1 MDRLAI
7 QTTHAH
13 TTHAHAGFIS
23 RAIAFV
29 LDIVVMSV
37 AVVAAVA
44 LLQAL
49 LGFFTL
55 YGLIGERVVQSSPFR
70 DIVVVVTALIGVGVT
85 IGYPVVFWVLLGQTP
100 GKLLMGV
107 RIARTNG
114 QRLTIGRALLRY
126 LGYWLSAIPLGLGFF
141 WVLVDDQRQ
150 GWHDK
155 LAGTYVIYDSRS
167 PLPLSSTSTPAS
179 TSTSSSTST
188 STSTSA
194 PRSMAARPP
203 MSPASPLPPVSPSVP
218 GAGSPRPTSE
228 DKRR

>member
-1 MDRLAI
+1 MDRIAI
-7 QTTHAH
+7 QASHPH

-29 LDIVVMSV
+29 LDLVVMSV
-37 AVVAAVA
+37 AVLAAVA

-55 YGLIGERVVQSSPFR
+55 YGLIGQRVVQSSPFR
-70 DIVVVVTALIGVGVT
+70 EIVVVVTALIGVGVAV
-85 IGYPVVFWVLLGQTP
+85 GYPVVFWVLLGQTP

-155 LAGTYVIYDSRS
+155 LADTYVIYDARAPVPLS
-167 PLPLSSTSTPAS
+167 PTSSTSA
-179 TSTSSSTST
+179 
-188 STSTSA
+188 SA
-194 PRSMAARPP
+194 PRAMAARPP
-203 MSPASPLPPVSPSVP
+203 LPPASPLPPVSPSVP
-218 GAGSPRPTSE
+218 DAGSPRPTSE
-228 DKRR
+228 DRRR

>member
-1 MDRLAI
+1 MDKMAI
-7 QTTHAH
+7 HASSAHSHTHM
-13 TTHAHAGFIS
+13 HAHAGFIS

-29 LDIVVMSV
+29 LDIVVMTV
-37 AVVAAVA
+37 AVLAAVA

-55 YGLIGERVVQSSPFR
+55 YGLIGQRVVQSSPFR
-70 DIVVVVTALIGVGVT
+70 EIGVVVIALIGVGVAV
-85 IGYPVVFWVLLGQTP
+85 GYPVVFWVLLGQTP

-114 QRLTIGRALLRY
+114 KPLTIGRALLRY

-155 LAGTYVIYDSRS
+155 LADTYVIYDARS
-167 PLPLSSTSTPAS
+167 PVPLSAP
-179 TSTSSSTST
+179 
-188 STSTSA
+188 SA
-194 PRSMAARPP
+194 PRPGSMAARPQTP
-203 MSPASPLPPVSPSVP
+203 QSSQASQMPPVSPSVP

-228 DKRR
+228 DRRR

>member
-1 MDRLAI
+1 MDKMAI
-7 QTTHAH
+7 QTSHAH
-13 TTHAHAGFIS
+13 AHMRTHAGFIS

-37 AVVAAVA
+37 AVLAAVA

-55 YGLIGERVVQSSPFR
+55 YGLIGQRVVQSSPFR
-70 DIVVVVTALIGVGVT
+70 DIVVVVTALIGVGVA
-85 IGYPVVFWVLLGQTP
+85 IGYPVFFWVLLGQTP

-114 QRLTIGRALLRY
+114 QPLTIGRALLRY

-150 GWHDK
+150 CWHDK
-155 LAGTYVIYDSRS
+155 LADTYVIYDSRS
-167 PLPLSSTSTPAS
+167 PIPLSSP
-179 TSTSSSTST
+179 
-188 STSTSA
+188 SA
-194 PRSMAARPP
+194 PRTMAAGP
-203 MSPASPLPPVSPSVP
+203 PLPPVSPSVP

-228 DKRR
+228 DRRR

>member
-1 MDRLAI
+1 MDKMAI
-7 QTTHAH
+7 HASSAHSHTH
-13 TTHAHAGFIS
+13 THAHAGFIS

-29 LDIVVMSV
+29 LDIVVMTV
-37 AVVAAVA
+37 AVLAAVA

-55 YGLIGERVVQSSPFR
+55 YGLIGQRVVQSSPFR
-70 DIVVVVTALIGVGVT
+70 EIGVVVIALIGVGVAV
-85 IGYPVVFWVLLGQTP
+85 GYPVVFWVLLGQTP

-114 QRLTIGRALLRY
+114 KPLTIGRALLRY

-155 LAGTYVIYDSRS
+155 LADTYVIYDARA
-167 PLPLSSTSTPAS
+167 PVPLSAS
-179 TSTSSSTST
+179 
-188 STSTSA
+188 SA
-194 PRSMAARPP
+194 PRPGSMAARPQTP
-203 MSPASPLPPVSPSVP
+203 QASEASQMPPVSPSVP

-228 DKRR
+228 DRRR

>member
-37 AVVAAVA
+37 AVLAAIA

-55 YGLIGERVVQSSPFR
+55 YGLIGERVVQSGPFR
-70 DIVVVVTALIGVGVT
+70 AIVVVVTALIGVGIAV
-85 IGYPVVFWVLLGQTP
+85 GYPVVFWVLLGQTP

-150 GWHDK
+150 CWHDK
-155 LAGTYVIYDSRS
+155 LADTYVIYDSRS
-167 PLPLSSTSTPAS
+167 PVPLSSTSAS
-179 TSTSSSTST
+179 TTAPHST
-188 STSTSA
+188 
-194 PRSMAARPP
+194 AARPP
-203 MSPASPLPPVSPSVP
+203 LPPASPSVP

-228 DKRR
+228 DTRR

>member
-1 MDRLAI
+1 MDRIAI
-7 QTTHAH
+7 HAPIH
-13 TTHAHAGFIS
+13 TSHAHAGFIS

-37 AVVAAVA
+37 AVLAAVA

-49 LGFFTL
+49 LSFFTL
-55 YGLIGERVVQSSPFR
+55 YGLIGQQVVQSSPFR
-70 DIVVVVTALIGVGVT
+70 EIGVVVIALIGVGVAV
-85 IGYPVVFWVLLGQTP
+85 GYPVVFWVLLGQTP

-114 QRLTIGRALLRY
+114 KPLTIGRALLRY

-150 GWHDK
+150 CWHDK
-155 LAGTYVIYDSRS
+155 LADTYVIYDARS
-167 PLPLSSTSTPAS
+167 PAPLSTT
-179 TSTSSSTST
+179 T
-188 STSTSA
+188 A
-194 PRSMAARPP
+194 PHAMAARPP
-203 MSPASPLPPVSPSVP
+203 QHPASPSAP

-228 DKRR
+228 DRRR

>member
-167 PLPLSSTSTPAS
+167 PLPLSSTST
-179 TSTSSSTST
+179 
-188 STSTSA
+188 STSA

-203 MSPASPLPPVSPSVP
+203 MSQASPLPPVSPSVP

>member
-155 LAGTYVIYDSRS
+155 LADTYVIYDSRS
-167 PLPLSSTSTPAS
+167 PIPLSS
-179 TSTSSSTST
+179 SSS
-188 STSTSA
+188 SA
-194 PRSMAARPP
+194 PRPGSTAARPQTP
-203 MSPASPLPPVSPSVP
+203 QASQTPPLPPVSPSAP

-228 DKRR
+228 DRRR

>member
-1 MDRLAI
+1 MDKMAI
-7 QTTHAH
+7 QTSHAH
-13 TTHAHAGFIS
+13 ARTHAGFIS

-37 AVVAAVA
+37 AVLAAVA

-55 YGLIGERVVQSSPFR
+55 YGLIGQRVVQSSPFR
-70 DIVVVVTALIGVGVT
+70 DIVVVVIALIGVGVA
-85 IGYPVVFWVLLGQTP
+85 IGYPVFFWVLLGQTP

-150 GWHDK
+150 CWHDK
-155 LAGTYVIYDSRS
+155 LADTYVIYDSRS
-167 PLPLSSTSTPAS
+167 PIPLSSL
-179 TSTSSSTST
+179 
-188 STSTSA
+188 SA
-194 PRSMAARPP
+194 PRSMAAGPP
-203 MSPASPLPPVSPSVP
+203 LPQTPPVSPSVP

-228 DKRR
+228 DRRR

>member
-37 AVVAAVA
+37 AVLAAVA

-155 LAGTYVIYDSRS
+155 LADTYVIYDSRS
-167 PLPLSSTSTPAS
+167 PLPLSST
-179 TSTSSSTST
+179 STST

-203 MSPASPLPPVSPSVP
+203 MSQASPLPPVSPSVP

-228 DKRR
+228 DRRR

>member
-1 MDRLAI
+1 MDRTAI
-7 QTTHAH
+7 H
-13 TTHAHAGFIS
+13 TPQASHVRAHAHAGFIS
-23 RAIAFV
+23 RAIAFI

-37 AVVAAVA
+37 AVLAAIA

-55 YGLIGERVVQSSPFR
+55 YGLVGQRVVQSSPFR
-70 DIVVVVTALIGVGVT
+70 DVAVVVMALIGVGVAV
-85 IGYPVVFWVLLGQTP
+85 GYPVVFWVLLGQTP

-126 LGYWLSAIPLGLGFF
+126 MGYWLSALPLGLGFF
-141 WVLVDDQRQ
+141 WVLVDNQRQ
-150 GWHDK
+150 CWHDK
-155 LAGTYVIYDSRS
+155 LADTYVVYDSRS
-167 PLPLSSTSTPAS
+167 PVPL
-179 TSTSSSTST
+179 SSTST
-188 STSTSA
+188 STSASA
-194 PRSMAARPP
+194 PHAMVARP
-203 MSPASPLPPVSPSVP
+203 PLPPVSPSVP

>member
-1 MDRLAI
+1 MDRTA
-7 QTTHAH
+7 THASH
-13 TTHAHAGFIS
+13 ASHPSHASHAHAGFIS

-37 AVVAAVA
+37 AVLAAIA

-55 YGLIGERVVQSSPFR
+55 YGVIGQRVVQSDPFR
-70 DIVVVVTALIGVGVT
+70 AIVVVVSALIGVGVAV
-85 IGYPVVFWVLLGQTP
+85 GYPVVFWVLLGQTP

-114 QRLTIGRALLRY
+114 QRLTIRRALLRY

-150 GWHDK
+150 CWHDK
-155 LAGTYVIYDSRS
+155 LADTYVIYDSRA
-167 PLPLSSTSTPAS
+167 PVPLSATSET
-179 TSTSSSTST
+179 
-188 STSTSA
+188 TSA
-194 PRSMAARPP
+194 PRPMAARPP
-203 MSPASPLPPVSPSVP
+203 LPPTSPVSPSVP

-228 DKRR
+228 DRRR

>member
-1 MDRLAI
+1 MDRMAI
-7 QTTHAH
+7 HTSHAQSHAH
-13 TTHAHAGFIS
+13 THAGFIS

-37 AVVAAVA
+37 AVLAAVA

-55 YGLIGERVVQSSPFR
+55 YGLIGQRVVQSSPFR
-70 DIVVVVTALIGVGVT
+70 EIGVVVIALIGVGIAV
-85 IGYPVVFWVLLGQTP
+85 GYPVVFWVLLGQTP

-114 QRLTIGRALLRY
+114 KPLTIGRALLRY

-150 GWHDK
+150 CWHDK
-155 LAGTYVIYDSRS
+155 LADTYVIYDSRA
-167 PLPLSSTSTPAS
+167 PVPLSSTTSSTPHA
-179 TSTSSSTST
+179 TV
-188 STSTSA
+188 
-194 PRSMAARPP
+194 ARPP
-203 MSPASPLPPVSPSVP
+203 LPPASPSVP

-228 DKRR
+228 DRRR

>member
-1 MDRLAI
+1 MDKTA
-7 QTTHAH
+7 THASSAHSH
-13 TTHAHAGFIS
+13 THTHAHAGFIS

-29 LDIVVMSV
+29 LDIVVMTV
-37 AVVAAVA
+37 AVLAAVA

-55 YGLIGERVVQSSPFR
+55 YGLIGQRVVQSSPFR
-70 DIVVVVTALIGVGVT
+70 EIVVVVTALIGVGVAV
-85 IGYPVVFWVLLGQTP
+85 GYPVVFWVLLGQTP

-114 QRLTIGRALLRY
+114 KPLTIGRALLRY

-155 LAGTYVIYDSRS
+155 LADTYVIYDSRS
-167 PLPLSSTSTPAS
+167 PIPLSS
-179 TSTSSSTST
+179 SSS
-188 STSTSA
+188 SA
-194 PRSMAARPP
+194 PRPGSTAARPQTP
-203 MSPASPLPPVSPSVP
+203 QASQTPPLPPVSPSAP

-228 DKRR
+228 DRRR

>member
-1 MDRLAI
+1 
-7 QTTHAH
+7 
-13 TTHAHAGFIS
+13 
-23 RAIAFV
+23 
-29 LDIVVMSV
+29 V
-37 AVVAAVA
+37 AVLAAVA

-55 YGLIGERVVQSSPFR
+55 YGLIGQRVVQSSPFR
-70 DIVVVVTALIGVGVT
+70 DIVVVVIALIGVGVAV
-85 IGYPVVFWVLLGQTP
+85 GYPVVFWVLLGQTP

-179 TSTSSSTST
+179 TSTSTSSST

>member
-1 MDRLAI
+1 MDRTVI
-7 QTTHAH
+7 HTPHSHTH
-13 TTHAHAGFIS
+13 THAHAGFIS

-29 LDIVVMSV
+29 LDIVVMTV
-37 AVVAAVA
+37 AVLAAVA

-55 YGLIGERVVQSSPFR
+55 YGLIGQRVVQSSPFR
-70 DIVVVVTALIGVGVT
+70 EIVVVVTALIGVGVAV
-85 IGYPVVFWVLLGQTP
+85 GYPVVFWVLLGQTP

-114 QRLTIGRALLRY
+114 KPLTIGRALLRY

-155 LAGTYVIYDSRS
+155 LADTYVIYDSRS
-167 PLPLSSTSTPAS
+167 PVPLSSA
-179 TSTSSSTST
+179 
-188 STSTSA
+188 SA
-194 PRSMAARPP
+194 PAPHPISMAARPQTP
-203 MSPASPLPPVSPSVP
+203 QASQASQAPPLPPVSPSVP

-228 DKRR
+228 DRRR

>member
-1 MDRLAI
+1 MDKMAI
-7 QTTHAH
+7 QTSHAH
-13 TTHAHAGFIS
+13 ARTHAGFIS
-23 RAIAFV
+23 RSIAFV

-37 AVVAAVA
+37 AVLAAVA

-55 YGLIGERVVQSSPFR
+55 YGLIGQRVVQSSPFR
-70 DIVVVVTALIGVGVT
+70 DIVVVVIALIGVGVA
-85 IGYPVVFWVLLGQTP
+85 IGYPVFFWVLLGQTP

-150 GWHDK
+150 CWHDK
-155 LAGTYVIYDSRS
+155 LADTYVIYDSRS
-167 PLPLSSTSTPAS
+167 PIPLA
-179 TSTSSSTST
+179 
-188 STSTSA
+188 STSA

-218 GAGSPRPTSE
+218 GAGSPLPTSE
-228 DKRR
+228 DRRR

>member
-1 MDRLAI
+1 MDKMAI

-13 TTHAHAGFIS
+13 TRAHAGFIS

-37 AVVAAVA
+37 AVLAAVA

-55 YGLIGERVVQSSPFR
+55 YGVIGQRVVQSSPFR
-70 DIVVVVTALIGVGVT
+70 DIVVVVTALIGVGVA
-85 IGYPVVFWVLLGQTP
+85 IGYPVFFWVLLGQTP

-114 QRLTIGRALLRY
+114 QPLTIGRALLRY

-150 GWHDK
+150 CWHDK
-155 LAGTYVIYDSRS
+155 LADTFVVYDTRS
-167 PLPLSSTSTPAS
+167 PIPLSSTSSPSGSHPGS
-179 TSTSSSTST
+179 T
-188 STSTSA
+188 
-194 PRSMAARPP
+194 AARPQMP
-203 MSPASPLPPVSPSVP
+203 QRSRASQMPPVSPSVP

-228 DKRR
+228 GTRR

>member
-1 MDRLAI
+1 MDKMAI
-7 QTTHAH
+7 QASHAH
-13 TTHAHAGFIS
+13 TRTHAGFIS

-37 AVVAAVA
+37 AVLAAVA

-55 YGLIGERVVQSSPFR
+55 YGLIGQRVVQSSPFR
-70 DIVVVVTALIGVGVT
+70 DIVVVVTALIGVGVA
-85 IGYPVVFWVLLGQTP
+85 IGYPVFFWVLLGQTP

-150 GWHDK
+150 CWHDK
-155 LAGTYVIYDSRS
+155 LADTYVIYDARS
-167 PLPLSSTSTPAS
+167 PIPLSSPSAS
-179 TSTSSSTST
+179 TA
-188 STSTSA
+188 A
-194 PRSMAARPP
+194 PRSMAARP
-203 MSPASPLPPVSPSVP
+203 PLPPVSPSVP
-218 GAGSPRPTSE
+218 GAGSPLPTSE
-228 DKRR
+228 GKRR